1 MSAHLTDQLLLERP
15 ALACRLGLPTEGGAI
30 RQWLDPMA
38 VWGVRLTS
46 AVVAARPGN
55 TLTRGRASASN

>member
-38 VWGVRLTS
+38 VWGSRLT
-46 AVVAARPGN
+46 AVAEKRGNELAVGRAR
-55 TLTRGRASASN
+55 RGR

>member
-15 ALACRLGLPTEGGAI
+15 AAACRLGLPTEGGAI

-46 AVVAARPGN
+46 AVGQRGN
-55 TLTRGRASASN
+55 ELAVGRARRSA